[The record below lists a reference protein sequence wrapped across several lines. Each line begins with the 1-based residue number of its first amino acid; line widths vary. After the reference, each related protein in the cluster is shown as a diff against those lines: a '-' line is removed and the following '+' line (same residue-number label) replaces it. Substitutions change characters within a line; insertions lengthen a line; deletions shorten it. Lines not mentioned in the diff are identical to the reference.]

1 MLKAEAVYRARTPFL
16 TQSRLVTLC
25 SATLFP
31 APQVMTLLTQLSY
44 LLAEMALMVSFTP
57 KLLHTLSSKSPEYK
71 CHACI
76 NCRQLFRQEIPCP
89 LAFALANAGKSM
101 PARIAMM
108 AITTSSYIKVK
119 PEFVGD
125 FFMAKK
131 NGPHGPLKE
140 F

>member
-1 MLKAEAVYRARTPFL
+1 MNNFFELNNKLAI
-16 TQSRLVTLC
+16 VTG
-25 SATLFP
+25 SGRGIG
-31 APQVMTLLTQLSY
+31 
-44 LLAEMALMVSFTP
+44 
-57 KLLHTLSSKSPEYK
+57 KS
-71 CHACI
+71 
-76 NCRQLFRQEIPCP
+76 

-108 AITTSSYIKVK
+108 AITTSSSIKVK

>member
-1 MLKAEAVYRARTPFL
+1 
-16 TQSRLVTLC
+16 
-25 SATLFP
+25 
-31 APQVMTLLTQLSY
+31 
-44 LLAEMALMVSFTP
+44 
-57 KLLHTLSSKSPEYK
+57 
-71 CHACI
+71 
-76 NCRQLFRQEIPCP
+76 

-108 AITTSSYIKVK
+108 AITTSSSIKVK